1 MKPKAIRG
9 MNDVLPEASG
19 TWRFVETIVRE
30 VIESYGYQEIR
41 VPILEQTELFR
52 RSIGEVT
59 DIVEKEMYTFLDRNE
74 ESVTM
79 RPEATA
85 GMVRAGISHGLFHNQ
100 RQKLWTAGPMFRYEK
115 PQRGRYRQ
123 FHQIDVEAMGYAG
136 PDVDAELI
144 IMSARM
150 WQELGLSRLVLELN
164 SLGSLETRR
173 KYRESLV
180 NYFSAVKSKLD
191 EDSIRRLEQNPLR
204 ILDSKNPDMQELIAD
219 APIMLD
225 YLDDESAQHFA
236 ELKVLLDAAGISYSV
251 NPRLVRGLDYYN
263 RTVFEWATDAL
274 GSQGAICAG
283 GRYDGLVEKLGG
295 RSTPAIGWAMGVER
309 LVGLFEECG
318 GKVPDAGPDVYI
330 VAVGQ
335 AALVRGFEISENL
348 REAITGIRIELNLGG
363 GSFKSQLKRAD
374 KSGAEFALVLGDDEV
389 AENRAGL
396 KPLRTDQDQASVA
409 LEHLA
414 VELAGRLRR
423 NEDSG
428 LDHRS
433 ADQDPVSTAKKQTGY
448 TRA

>member
-115 PQRGRYRQ
+115 PQSGRYRQ

-225 YLDDESAQHFA
+225 YLDDESAQHFT

-318 GKVPDAGPDVYI
+318 GKAPDAGPDVYI

-348 REAITGIRIELNLGG
+348 REAIAGIRLELNLGG

-433 ADQDPVSTAKKQTGY
+433 AGQDPVSTAKKQTGY